1 MHSPPFPLTIFTS
14 IVIHLPDPFLF
25 SVACRIDLW
34 GCLFFFLFC
43 VWIICVFFI
52 LKLCVFFLCESVWD
66 ECVRWWLLEFFQRKC
81 WILNIC
87 GFQMIGLKIG
97 WFCSLSVQ
105 SGFDFF
111 FFFLVF
117 VVVVFR
123 MKQSVEFVG
132 ICVICFSYYGGL
144 G

>member
-1 MHSPPFPLTIFTS
+1 
-14 IVIHLPDPFLF
+14 
-25 SVACRIDLW
+25 
-34 GCLFFFLFC
+34 
-43 VWIICVFFI
+43 
-52 LKLCVFFLCESVWD
+52 
-66 ECVRWWLLEFFQRKC
+66 
-81 WILNIC
+81 
-87 GFQMIGLKIG
+87 MIGLKIG